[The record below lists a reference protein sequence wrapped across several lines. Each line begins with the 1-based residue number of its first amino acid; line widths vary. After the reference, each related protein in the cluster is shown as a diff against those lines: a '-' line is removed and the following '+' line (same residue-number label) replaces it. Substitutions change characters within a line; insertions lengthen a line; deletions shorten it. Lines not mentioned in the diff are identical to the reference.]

1 MYIMNKKSKEND
13 STYGLAS
20 ERVAELL
27 SIAADSE
34 ELHIGLSPEQEKEQL
49 LLDRLAEPLLLDPS
63 LVEMLPSIPSLL
75 SNAMEICNGESI
87 GEILLGSGTDIA
99 VLRKIKNYSNKMSS
113 RTESALERDVNIALY
128 YASIAAALILHSKK
142 ITRFSYQDMEKSF
155 VMLAEKK
162 WISGK
167 IAELF
172 DKAAQMCRSEHTM
185 PETILED

>member
-1 MYIMNKKSKEND
+1 MDKKSKENK
-13 STYGLAS
+13 SIYGSAP
-20 ERVAELL
+20 ERLAELL
-27 SIAADSE
+27 SIAADGE
-34 ELHIGLSPEQEKEQL
+34 KLRLGLSSEQEKEQL

-63 LVEMLPSIPSLL
+63 LVELLPSIPSLL
-75 SNAMEICNGESI
+75 SNAMDICNGESI

-99 VLRKIKNYSNKMSS
+99 VLRKIKNYSNKISS
-113 RTESALERDVNIALY
+113 RTESAVERDVSIALY
-128 YASIAAALILHSKK
+128 YAAIAAALVLHSKK

-172 DKAAQMCRSEHTM
+172 DKAAQMCRSECTM